1 MKSQA
6 QAAVLPSPTQD
17 EANKVRMFAGAAPP
31 EPTAKGAPVEPP
43 TPSQEEANEIKAQVI
58 LGRDAKAEDDELPPP
73 VVHDPPAPS
82 QAEANEIKAQSA
94 LGGMDITAPVNVDVP
109 HAQPDTASVGDTVTC
124 TMGNWNMQPSAYSY
138 QWLRGGTEVGSGPS
152 YVTVEGDAGHSLSCV
167 VTASNAIGSTVAP
180 PSNEVEIAPASR
192 RVEPAPA
199 PASSAAGP
207 AATTREPASPQKK

>member
-17 EANKVRMFAGAAPP
+17 EANKVRMFAGAAPL
-31 EPTAKGAPVEPP
+31 EPTAKGAPVDPP
-43 TPSQEEANEIKAQVI
+43 TPTQEEANEISARRFGS
-58 LGRDAKAEDDELPPP
+58 LEREADELPPP
-73 VVHDPPAPS
+73 VEHDPPAPS

-94 LGGMDITAPVNVDVP
+94 LGGADLTAPVNVDVP
-109 HAQPDTASVGDTVTC
+109 HAQPDTAGVGDTVTC
-124 TMGNWNMQPSAYSY
+124 TMGNWEMQPSAYSY
-138 QWLRGGTEVGSGPS
+138 QWLRGGTEVASGAS
-152 YVTVEGDAGHSLSCV
+152 YVVAGSDAGHSLSCV

-207 AATTREPASPQKK
+207 AAATREPASPQKK